1 MSLTHAVQLEGPKP
15 LFLKN
20 TKNGRVF
27 PYNEIHAK
35 RADFVPCD
43 AQGTPMLDTFTPD
56 EPVRVKSTWLGNPEN
71 GRLFRYTDILAK
83 RPELVSIENEDN
95 WYERYGN
102 RPPATGPVKA
112 PIGELGEKR
121 LKEEAEEAARLQ
133 EEEAAQL
140 RAEGEGEVG
149 GDHEETTSK
158 VTCEV
163 NPALV
168 VPSVDGMPSK
178 AAKDLLA
185 GWAKEHHDIK
195 IDKRDSVGNIVEY
208 CNHLTVKAVDLTSD
222 AA

>member
-1 MSLTHAVQLEGPKP
+1 MSVTHAVQIDGPKP

-20 TKNGRVF
+20 TKNNRVF

-56 EPVRVKSTWLGNPEN
+56 EPVRVKSKWLGNPEN
-71 GRLFRYTDILAK
+71 GRLFRYTEILAK
-83 RPELVSIENEDN
+83 RPELVSIENEGN

-133 EEEAAQL
+133 EEE
-140 RAEGEGEVG
+140 EGTPDTGIP
-149 GDHEETTSK
+149 DQQPEETTG
-158 VTCEV
+158 EV

-185 GWAKEHHDIK
+185 RWAKEHHDIK
-195 IDKRDSVGNIVEY
+195 IDKRDSVSNIVEY
-208 CNHLTVKAVDLTSD
+208 CNHLTVKAVDLQSD